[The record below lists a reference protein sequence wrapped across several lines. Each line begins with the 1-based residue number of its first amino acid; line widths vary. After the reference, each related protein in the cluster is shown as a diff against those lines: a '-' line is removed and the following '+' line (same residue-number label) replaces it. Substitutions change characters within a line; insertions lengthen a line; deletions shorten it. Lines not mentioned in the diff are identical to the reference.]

1 MCLIAVI
8 PARKDRTR
16 VSNAW
21 LEDVFRRNSDGFGF
35 MWSERGRAKA
45 TRAVGKVEDFKA
57 AFRKHER
64 NTEGE
69 FAFHLRY
76 KTHGKVDVTNAHPY
90 PVDTPRFGR
99 ASIYMMH
106 NGILHTG
113 NEANPVMSDTWHF
126 INDYIRGMVSE
137 YGEGILER
145 REFRMLVEDM
155 IGSNRFVFLGRSG
168 QLNIYNKDQ
177 GITWRGMWLSNTYAW
192 SAEKFGAVKPKVRTT
207 GYVDR
212 WKSSY
217 PTYSGGSLGNAPGGS
232 LVAAGAAAP
241 RQGNLTLPAHKSASE
256 AADAF
261 GLIDNDDRYDEYGA
275 YGGYDGGYG
284 VYRGGDL
291 WDTPDISFIGTER
304 TYVDDFAADEDNFDE
319 ADTEVDFDWAA
330 VDKQVREEAKH
341 FIASLDEWGHT
352 WVTSTLSE
360 DFIAGWIRQI
370 GWAEYTH
377 TFNDIQYGFVDP
389 TELFAQLVSE
399 GDTE

>member
-99 ASIYMMH
+99 ARIYMMH

-113 NEANPVMSDTWHF
+113 NDANPVMSDTWHF

-145 REFRMLVEDM
+145 REFRMLVEEM

-168 QLNIYNKDQ
+168 LLNIYNKDQ

-192 SAEKFGAVKPKVRTT
+192 SAEKFGAVKPKVRTA
-207 GYVDR
+207 GYLGG
-212 WKSSY
+212 WKPNY

-232 LVAAGAAAP
+232 LVAPGAAAP

-256 AADAF
+256 SADAF
-261 GLIDNDDRYDEYGA
+261 GLIDNDDE
-275 YGGYDGGYG
+275 YDGGYG

-291 WDTPDISFIGTER
+291 WDTPDNSFIDTER
-304 TYVDDFAADEDNFDE
+304 TYVDDFAADESNFDFDE

-352 WVTSTLSE
+352 WVTSALSE

-389 TELFAQLVSE
+389 ADLFAQLVSE
-399 GDTE
+399 GDAE

>member
-69 FAFHLRY
+69 FAVHLRY

-99 ASIYMMH
+99 ASVYMMH
-106 NGILHTG
+106 NGVLHTG
-113 NEANPVMSDTWHF
+113 NSANPAMSDTWHF
-126 INDYIRGMVSE
+126 INDYIRGMVNE

-168 QLNIYNKDQ
+168 KLNIYNKDQ
-177 GITWRGMWLSNTYAW
+177 GIMWRGMWLSNTYAW

-207 GYVDR
+207 GYKDR
-212 WKSSY
+212 WTPNY

-241 RQGNLTLPAHKSASE
+241 RQGTLALPAHKSASE
-256 AADAF
+256 SADVF
-261 GLIDNDDRYDEYGA
+261 GLIDNDDEYDEYGI
-275 YGGYDGGYG
+275 
-284 VYRGGDL
+284 YRGGGL
-291 WDTPDISFIGTER
+291 WDTSSTHSDGFDR
-304 TYVDDFAADEDNFDE
+304 TCVDDFASDYDEDDFDE
-319 ADTEVDFDWAA
+319 AVPIEDFDWTA
-330 VDKQVREEAKH
+330 VDTQVRDEAKQ
-341 FIASLDEWGHT
+341 FIAFLDEWGYAD
-352 WVTSTLSE
+352 VASALSE
-360 DFIAGWIRQI
+360 DFVAGWIRQI

-377 TFNDIQYGFVDP
+377 TFHDIQYGYVDP
-389 TELFAQLVSE
+389 AELFAQLVSE
-399 GDTE
+399 GDAE